1 MEGKK
6 RIALVT
12 GGNRGIGFGICK
24 QLASKGVTVILT
36 ARDEKRGQEAIKKL
50 TDEFGLTDVIF
61 HQLDVTNNSSIMS
74 LVDFVK
80 NSFRKLDILVNNAA
94 TDGGAV
100 PQPLDVEVPWEER
113 LDTVLKTHFETYELA
128 ETCLKTNYFGVKYLT
143 EALLPLLE
151 SSDSGRIVNVSSNRG
166 KLKHLNNEELVK
178 ELDNINN
185 LTLERIDNLAKS
197 FLKSFKENTL
207 EENGWKMSEGFRAY
221 KASKILLNAY
231 TRVIAKIHPNL
242 RINCVQ
248 PGHVNT
254 GFSYHT
260 GPLTADEGAE
270 GAVTLALAD
279 GGPTG
284 LFYERTKIL
293 SFKEFGC

>member
-74 LVDFVK
+74 LVDFIK
-80 NSFRKLDILVNNAA
+80 NSFGKLDILVNNAA

-166 KLKHLNNEELVK
+166 KLKHLNNEEMVK
-178 ELDNINN
+178 ELDNI
-185 LTLERIDNLAKS
+185 L
-197 FLKSFKENTL
+197 
-207 EENGWKMSEGFRAY
+207 SEIF
-221 KASKILLNAY
+221 
-231 TRVIAKIHPNL
+231 
-242 RINCVQ
+242 
-248 PGHVNT
+248 
-254 GFSYHT
+254 
-260 GPLTADEGAE
+260 
-270 GAVTLALAD
+270 
-279 GGPTG
+279 
-284 LFYERTKIL
+284 
-293 SFKEFGC
+293 

>member
-50 TDEFGLTDVIF
+50 TDEFGLTDIF
-61 HQLDVTNNSSIMS
+61 N
-74 LVDFVK
+74 
-80 NSFRKLDILVNNAA
+80 LVNNAA